1 MSTPPVRRVVTR
13 SGRGIRGKFP
23 SRKLGRMVEWES
35 TIEADAIRLFE
46 FNVSVASYGSQPS
59 EEVYHDASGIAHA
72 FVPDFKVNWVQGG
85 AIFIEVKS
93 DADAAYP
100 PTKRLLG
107 MKAMAMQAQG
117 KVYRVLTHAQIRQQ
131 PRFDNLKLLERHYRT
146 SLSPEVL
153 QLLPG
158 ISRDQ
163 PFRIQDLAPSLGGKE
178 VVFAAIACGV
188 LRTDL
193 NTPLN
198 QESHVWH
205 PNNTEA
211 GDGSFSI

>member
-1 MSTPPVRRVVTR
+1 M
-13 SGRGIRGKFP
+13 I
-23 SRKLGRMVEWES
+23 EWES

-46 FNVSVASYGSQPS
+46 FNANVASYGSQPS
-59 EEVYHDASGIAHA
+59 EEDYHDASGIARK
-72 FVPDFKVNWVQGG
+72 FIPDFRLDWVQGG

-100 PTKRLLG
+100 PTQRLLG
-107 MKAMAMQAQG
+107 LKAMAMQAQG

-146 SLSPEVL
+146 PLNPEVM
-153 QLLPG
+153 QLLRG
-158 ISRDQ
+158 ISRNQ
-163 PFRIQDLAPSLGGKE
+163 RFRIQDLAPSLGGGD
-178 VVFAAIACGV
+178 VVFSAISSGA

-205 PNNTEA
+205 PDNTEA